1 MRRRETMN
9 IAEIKAY
16 QDKVNAQLQEAKALL
31 DGFEA
36 HSRGKLAQSEIDAI
50 SRLKAKN
57 QEIDKKLHHDLKAA
71 GEVAIAAKVKADIDA
86 EMAKFKTSVDQL
98 AAKFKS
104 QPVAH

>member
-1 MRRRETMN
+1 MN

-16 QDKVNAQLQEAKALL
+16 QEKINAQLLEAKALL
-31 DGFEA
+31 NGFEA
-36 HSRGKLAQSEIDAI
+36 HAKGKLAQSEIDTIA
-50 SRLKAKN
+50 RLKAKN
-57 QEIDKKLHHDLKAA
+57 QEIDKKLHHDLKTA
-71 GEVAIAAKVKADIDA
+71 GEVAVAAKVKADIDA

>member
-1 MRRRETMN
+1 MN

-16 QDKVNAQLQEAKALL
+16 QDKINAQLQEAKALL
-31 DGFEA
+31 NGFEA
-36 HSRGKLAQSEIDAI
+36 HAKGKMAQSEIDAI
-50 SRLKAKN
+50 NRLKAKH
-57 QEIDKKLHHDLKAA
+57 QEIEKKVHHDLKTA
-71 GEVAIAAKVKADIDA
+71 GEVAVAAKVKADIDA